1 MTSYIKILQKLDA
14 FCTAHLQIKKFMGEF
29 REQMPNFSTMD
40 ERYPIVFASP
50 ISDVEDLNTNQF
62 TLEIYCVDII
72 QKDRANLNT
81 IVSDCHLILK
91 DLFIYY
97 RDDNDADL
105 DVVGTASI
113 SFVNNFDLDYVAGA
127 VMTITF
133 EVAGYGS
140 CEIPMLP
147 ITPTHNDCEPATLI
161 VRDSD
166 NNVLYTLT
174 VDSGATDTQV
184 ISDSTATL
192 KDTADNVLSTTQIL
206 AEGSEDIVAP
216 DATYT
221 VEYLNGTPI
230 QSGSIPSGGFQLIQV
245 PNPITC
251 ADAVVNVNSVFF
263 DNVASGGTLNIE
275 VRKSSGSDLV
285 GSKQGQYWRIADS
298 TAVLKTTGG
307 ATISTTSIKAEESED
322 ITAPDATVGNS
333 DNTYTQTIA
342 SGATLVLPDITVT
355 DSDGS
360 TYTQP
365 SVENVVCTLSP
376 DTSLEVNGTP
386 EGTFV
391 AGSTIEVNITDGVN
405 PVTPNDVTVVGDVV
419 TIEVPSGGGGID
431 PDAQAYITANTAITS
446 SADITAIDTFFKT
459 LKSDG
464 IYKDIHAMYLPI
476 WGSATAN
483 KWNLKDPRD
492 LDVAFRLQFFGGVTH
507 ASDGVVG
514 NGSNGY
520 AETYYSPS
528 TSGNLGSGH
537 LSFYSQ
543 TNLNRNEVE
552 IGCRQSTPFTSFFFL
567 QLRTFS
573 GSSDAYIHENSF
585 LAAAVADSRGF
596 FIGNRGSTNYKN
608 RWRNST
614 KIATANTS
622 STSLSTLNVF
632 LLANNLNGSINE
644 PSQKKCSF
652 ASIGEGFTDTQETR
666 FFNAVQ
672 ALMTHFG
679 IQHT

>member
-147 ITPTHNDCEPATLI
+147 ITPTHKDCEPATLI

-166 NNVLYTLT
+166 NNILYTLT
-174 VDSGATDTQV
+174 VDSGATQTQV
-184 ISDSTATL
+184 ISDSTYLVEYVNGTPIE
-192 KDTADNVLSTTQIL
+192 SGSIL
-206 AEGSEDIVAP
+206 AEGSAV
-216 DATYT
+216 
-221 VEYLNGTPI
+221 
-230 QSGSIPSGGFQLIQV
+230 IQV

-263 DNVASGGTLNIE
+263 DNVASGGTLNIQ
-275 VRKSSGSDLV
+275 VRKSTGNDLV
-285 GSKQGQYWRIADS
+285 GSKQGQYWRIGDS

-322 ITAPDATVGNS
+322 IVAPDATVTNS
-333 DNTYTQTIA
+333 NASYTDSVV
-342 SGATLVLPDITVT
+342 SGGTLVLPDITVT

-386 EGTFV
+386 EGTFA

-405 PVTPNDVTVVGDVV
+405 PVTPDAVTVVGDVV
-419 TIEVPSGGGGID
+419 TIEVPSGSAAPVGATLMQTGQTTVYRTGDDADTRSEGRATDFFTLASNNPFGNTNRFTDELGGQTYTNNWVID
-431 PDAQAYITANTAITS
+431 WSTYNGTTVLGYYRAIVNANVTWNQAVDNALGTKGTFANCRLWNIKEAINVCNYGTIPPLDWSPLGLGLSGWIESHIIWTS
-446 SADITAIDTFFKT
+446 TTNPGNTGNALT
-459 LKSDG
+459 
-464 IYKDIHAMYLPI
+464 M
-476 WGSATAN
+476 
-483 KWNLKDPRD
+483 
-492 LDVAFRLQFFGGVTH
+492 QFGGSLMNQVAKTNSSSYRYLSVRDFTVT
-507 ASDGVVG
+507 G
-514 NGSNGY
+514 
-520 AETYYSPS
+520 T
-528 TSGNLGSGH
+528 
-537 LSFYSQ
+537 
-543 TNLNRNEVE
+543 
-552 IGCRQSTPFTSFFFL
+552 
-567 QLRTFS
+567 
-573 GSSDAYIHENSF
+573 
-585 LAAAVADSRGF
+585 
-596 FIGNRGSTNYKN
+596 
-608 RWRNST
+608 
-614 KIATANTS
+614 
-622 STSLSTLNVF
+622 TL
-632 LLANNLNGSINE
+632 
-644 PSQKKCSF
+644 
-652 ASIGEGFTDTQETR
+652 T
-666 FFNAVQ
+666 
-672 ALMTHFG
+672 
-679 IQHT
+679 

>member
-166 NNVLYTLT
+166 DNVLYTLT
-174 VDSGATDTQV
+174 VDSGATETQV
-184 ISDSTATL
+184 IADSTYLVEYENGTPIE
-192 KDTADNVLSTTQIL
+192 SGSIL
-206 AEGSEDIVAP
+206 AEGSAV
-216 DATYT
+216 
-221 VEYLNGTPI
+221 
-230 QSGSIPSGGFQLIQV
+230 IQV
-245 PNPITC
+245 PNPIVC

-263 DNVASGGTLNIE
+263 DNVASGSTLNIE
-275 VRKSSGSDLV
+275 VRKSTGNDLV
-285 GSKQGQYWRIADS
+285 GSKQGQYWRIGDS
-298 TAVLKTTGG
+298 TAVLKTSGG
-307 ATISTTSIKAEESED
+307 ATISTTPIKAEESED
-322 ITAPDATVGNS
+322 ITAPDATVTNS
-333 DNTYTQTIA
+333 DASYTDTVV
-342 SGATLVLPDITVT
+342 SGGTLVLPDITVT

-376 DTSLEVNGTP
+376 QDLTLYAPYETADDTISFTIITGSAGTITSADTT
-386 EGTFV
+386 GLTSV
-391 AGSTIEVNITDGVN
+391 TYDIDGSPATLPFTLA
-405 PVTPNDVTVVGDVV
+405 VGDVL
-419 TIEVPSGGGGID
+419 TID
-431 PDAQAYITANTAITS
+431 FDAAGA
-446 SADITAIDTFFKT
+446 
-459 LKSDG
+459 
-464 IYKDIHAMYLPI
+464 
-476 WGSATAN
+476 
-483 KWNLKDPRD
+483 
-492 LDVAFRLQFFGGVTH
+492 GGVVILT
-507 ASDGVVG
+507 GT
-514 NGSNGY
+514 Y
-520 AETYYSPS
+520 A
-528 TSGNLGSGH
+528 
-537 LSFYSQ
+537 
-543 TNLNRNEVE
+543 
-552 IGCRQSTPFTSFFFL
+552 
-567 QLRTFS
+567 
-573 GSSDAYIHENSF
+573 
-585 LAAAVADSRGF
+585 
-596 FIGNRGSTNYKN
+596 
-608 RWRNST
+608 
-614 KIATANTS
+614 
-622 STSLSTLNVF
+622 
-632 LLANNLNGSINE
+632 
-644 PSQKKCSF
+644 
-652 ASIGEGFTDTQETR
+652 
-666 FFNAVQ
+666 
-672 ALMTHFG
+672 
-679 IQHT
+679 

>member
-29 REQMPNFSTMD
+29 REQMPNFSTLN

-105 DVVGTASI
+105 DVLGTASI

-174 VDSGATDTQV
+174 VDSGATETQV
-184 ISDSTATL
+184 IADSTYLVEYENGTPIE
-192 KDTADNVLSTTQIL
+192 SGSIL
-206 AEGSEDIVAP
+206 AEGSAV
-216 DATYT
+216 
-221 VEYLNGTPI
+221 
-230 QSGSIPSGGFQLIQV
+230 IQV
-245 PNPITC
+245 PNPIVC

-263 DNVASGGTLNIE
+263 DNVASGGTLNIQ
-275 VRKSSGSDLV
+275 VRKSTGNDLV
-285 GSKQGQYWRIADS
+285 GSKQGQYWRIANS

-322 ITAPDATVGNS
+322 ITAPDATVTNS

-342 SGATLVLPDITVT
+342 SGATFTLPDETINIVDELNNPLGSVTFPVYTDPNIDIT
-355 DSDGS
+355 
-360 TYTQP
+360 TYCPTA
-365 SVENVVCTLSP
+365 P
-376 DTSLEVNGTP
+376 DTDLEVNGTP
-386 EGTFV
+386 EGTFA

-419 TIEVPSGGGGID
+419 TIEVPSGGSSID
-431 PDAQAYITANTAITS
+431 PDAQAFLTAASITDETIT
-446 SADITAIDTFFKT
+446 TAIDTLVKVLKFSNLWTKMARIYPFVGGTATTHRYELKT
-459 LKSDG
+459 AAIGLTFSGGMTHDSNG
-464 IYKDIHAMYLPI
+464 VH
-476 WGSATAN
+476 
-483 KWNLKDPRD
+483 
-492 LDVAFRLQFFGGVTH
+492 FG
-507 ASDGVVG
+507 
-514 NGSNGY
+514 GSNGY
-520 AETYYSPS
+520 ADTGVNAS
-528 TSGNLGSGH
+528 TLTNNNTH
-537 LSFYSQ
+537 LSFYIRDNDISSQ
-543 TNLNRNEVE
+543 ADM
-552 IGCRQSTPFTSFFFL
+552 GCA
-567 QLRTFS
+567 S
-573 GSSDAYIHENSF
+573 GSNRIMQGFYGGIIYLDQYDASSGRSQYAPSDTQRLFIMSRTSSSLGRGYKDGSIRVTNTNSISSTLPSANIWIGAANGAGIYSTHEFAFASFGDGLSDAEAYDLTN
-585 LAAAVADSRGF
+585 AV
-596 FIGNRGSTNYKN
+596 
-608 RWRNST
+608 
-614 KIATANTS
+614 
-622 STSLSTLNVF
+622 NVF
-632 LLANNLNGSINE
+632 QTLLSRN
-644 PSQKKCSF
+644 
-652 ASIGEGFTDTQETR
+652 
-666 FFNAVQ
+666 V
-672 ALMTHFG
+672 
-679 IQHT
+679 

>member
-29 REQMPNFSTMD
+29 REQMPNFSTLN

-140 CEIPMLP
+140 CEIPMSP

-174 VDSGATDTQV
+174 VDSGATETQV
-184 ISDSTATL
+184 IADSTYLVEYVNGTPIE
-192 KDTADNVLSTTQIL
+192 SGSIL
-206 AEGSEDIVAP
+206 AEGSAV
-216 DATYT
+216 
-221 VEYLNGTPI
+221 
-230 QSGSIPSGGFQLIQV
+230 IQV

-251 ADAVVNVNSVFF
+251 ADATYTITDDSANVLHSGNI
-263 DNVASGGTLNIE
+263 ASGGSLNQ
-275 VRKSSGSDLV
+275 S
-285 GSKQGQYWRIADS
+285 IADS
-298 TAVLKTTGG
+298 TAVLKDTAN

-322 ITAPDATVGNS
+322 IVAPDATVTNS
-333 DNTYTQTIA
+333 NATYVNTVV
-342 SGATLVLPDITVT
+342 SGGTLVLPDITVT

-360 TYTQP
+360 TFTQP
-365 SVENVVCTLSP
+365 SVEDVVCTLSP

-386 EGTFV
+386 EGTFA
-391 AGSTIEVNITDGVN
+391 AGSTIEVNVTDGVN

-419 TIEVPSGGGGID
+419 TIEVPSGGACVD
-431 PDAQAYITANTAITS
+431 WDAENFITATGITDATQQGAIR
-446 SADITAIDTFFKT
+446 T
-459 LKSDG
+459 LVTD
-464 IYKDIHAMYLPI
+464 
-476 WGSATAN
+476 
-483 KWNLKDPRD
+483 LKDAD
-492 LDVAFRLQFFGGVTH
+492 LWNKLQAIYPFVGGTATTHKFNLRNAQDSNGAFRLIFTGGWTH
-507 ASDGVVG
+507 AATGVLPNGTNAYADTSFRPLQLIDNSSFHLMVNVRNINTGVSRIHAGAANSSLASFTALGRVVAGTIDVG
-514 NGSNGY
+514 GIAGQPSEYTPSVSIPPFVGSKIVVTNGSRNARYIANGV
-520 AETYYSPS
+520 
-528 TSGNLGSGH
+528 
-537 LSFYSQ
+537 FQ
-543 TNLNRNEVE
+543 TNQVLQTQASPNANIVIGALNSAGTINLYDNCE
-552 IGCRQSTPFTSFFFL
+552 FSFATMGL
-567 QLRTFS
+567 GL
-573 GSSDAYIHENSF
+573 SDAEALDLHNIQ
-585 LAAAVADSRGF
+585 LAFNTTLSR
-596 FIGNRGSTNYKN
+596 
-608 RWRNST
+608 
-614 KIATANTS
+614 
-622 STSLSTLNVF
+622 
-632 LLANNLNGSINE
+632 
-644 PSQKKCSF
+644 
-652 ASIGEGFTDTQETR
+652 
-666 FFNAVQ
+666 
-672 ALMTHFG
+672 
-679 IQHT
+679 